1 MTAPKPRKDTKFYN
15 FNRIL
20 SFNAVY
26 NFIAGARGIGKT
38 YGAKTKA
45 VRDSINKGD
54 EFIYLRRY
62 KTEIKAAKMT
72 FFDDF
77 IDKFPDYDFQVAGD
91 YIQRAPIETRGDK
104 KREWTT
110 MGYFVAL
117 SNSQSKKSVT
127 YPRVRTIIFDE
138 FITETGHLRYLTDE
152 FTVFNNFY
160 NTVDRYRDNVRVL
173 FLANAVSIM
182 NPYFIEL
189 DIRPDTGYNDITV
202 LADGFVAVHFP
213 DSETFRTFALGSRF
227 GKFIDGSHYA
237 EYAVGNQFQDN
248 NKNLISG
255 KSSEANYYCTID
267 TRFGMF
273 SVWADN
279 MAAEFFIQKRLPKVN
294 QYFTIEPAH
303 VDRDMTLLTY
313 GDALLSRLRTSFR
326 QGRMLFDTPAS
337 RNAFVEIFKR

>member
-1 MTAPKPRKDTKFYN
+1 MTKPLPRKESKFYN

-20 SFNAVY
+20 SFNAQY

-38 YGAKTKA
+38 YGAKVKS
-45 VRDSINKGD
+45 VKDSIRRGD

-77 IDKFPDYDFQVAGD
+77 IHEFPEYDFQILGD
-91 YIQRAPIETRGDK
+91 IAQRAPVETRSER

-110 MGYFVAL
+110 IGYFVAL

-138 FITETGHLRYLTDE
+138 FITESGNLRYLADE
-152 FTVFNNFY
+152 FTVFNNLY
-160 NTVDRYRDNVRVL
+160 NTVDRYRDQVRVL

-189 DIRPDTGYNDITV
+189 DIRPDTGFNDITV
-202 LADGFVAVHFP
+202 MRDGFVAVHFP
-213 DSETFRTFALGSRF
+213 DSESFRNFALGSRF
-227 GKFIDGSHYA
+227 GRFIDGTGYA
-237 EYAVGNQFQDN
+237 EYAIGNQFRDN
-248 NKNLISG
+248 ETNLVLG
-255 KSSEANYYCTID
+255 KPSHADYYCSID
-267 TRFGMF
+267 TKFGGF
-273 SVWADN
+273 SVWADGR
-279 MAAEFFIQKRLPKVN
+279 AAEFFVQKKLPRN
-294 QYFTIEPAH
+294 NNWFTLVPVH
-303 VDRDMTLLTY
+303 VDRDRTLLTY
-313 GDALLSRLRTSFR
+313 GDPLLSRLRTAFR
-326 QGRMLFDTPAS
+326 QGRMLFDTPAT